1 VAYGENIGIV
11 SLTKVA
17 SRYFIIVASII
28 FIGLAFIG
36 PVSGFMAAMPDH
48 IAGALLLGIAS
59 SVIGIGITMMTKNQ
73 KFEKREQSIVG
84 FSVFLSLGLFLLSP
98 ETWKDVPI
106 LITTILSNPI
116 ISVILFILIFEKAI
130 LRKRNTSDSLK

>member
-1 VAYGENIGIV
+1 
-11 SLTKVA
+11 
-17 SRYFIIVASII
+17 
-28 FIGLAFIG
+28 
-36 PVSGFMAAMPDH
+36 MAAMPDH